1 MMLVAC
7 CVANPLSLPSG
18 IKMLI
23 DTHIHLYAEEFDA
36 DRDHLVQKALNA
48 GVGKFLLPNIDPESV
63 EGMFQLC
70 ENFPDHCFPMMGLH
84 PCYVK
89 EDYVDQLKTIKSH
102 LEKKQAKIIA
112 IGEIGLDF
120 HWDLTFKS
128 EQEIV
133 FREQVLW
140 AHELNLP
147 IAIHSRNSTN
157 EIIKILHELNL
168 KNLKGV
174 FHCFSGDINQADE
187 ILNMGFYFGIG
198 GVVTF
203 KNSGLDKIVADL
215 PMSAIILETDGPYL
229 APTPYRGKRNEPS
242 YLKLVAEKLAEIKG
256 LTLEEIGKITTQNA
270 VKLFKLPAT

>member
-1 MMLVAC
+1 MLVAC